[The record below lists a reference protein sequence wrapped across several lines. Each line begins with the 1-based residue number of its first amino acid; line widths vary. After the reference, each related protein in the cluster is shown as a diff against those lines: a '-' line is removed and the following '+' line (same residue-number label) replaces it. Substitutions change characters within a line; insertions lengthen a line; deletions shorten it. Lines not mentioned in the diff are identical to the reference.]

1 MYTSRCRPGFTLIEL
16 IVFIVIVSVGLAG
29 VLTVFNTVTRSS
41 AEPVRD
47 KQALAA
53 AEAMLEEALNN
64 NFANPGGGY
73 TPAGC
78 PATASCD
85 RARFDDVDD
94 YNNYGS
100 NSAGTL
106 CAGADIGIKDLTTAA
121 TVVLPG
127 YDLTVVVAVPG
138 ASFAVGADSVTVANY
153 RVVTVSVTDC
163 LTGNDYSLTGYKF
176 NND

>member
-106 CAGADIGIKDLTTAA
+106 CAGADIGIKDHGGNRRSARLRSDGGRRGAGGQLRRRGRLGHCGQ
-121 TVVLPG
+121 LPCG
-127 YDLTVVVAVPG
+127 HRQRDRLPDRQRLFSDRLQVQQ
-138 ASFAVGADSVTVANY
+138 
-153 RVVTVSVTDC
+153 
-163 LTGNDYSLTGYKF
+163 
-176 NND
+176 